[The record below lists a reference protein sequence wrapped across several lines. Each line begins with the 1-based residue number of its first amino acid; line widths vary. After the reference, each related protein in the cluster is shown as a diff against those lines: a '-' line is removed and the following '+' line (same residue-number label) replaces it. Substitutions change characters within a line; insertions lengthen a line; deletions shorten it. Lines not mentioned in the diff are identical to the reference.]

1 VGRTA
6 PGSGDRLFNVRVLTD
21 EDTKRQFVA
30 RCIDEGKTQE
40 AALGDYMRRCVA
52 ARRLLT

>member
-1 VGRTA
+1 MGRTA